1 MTTTENWDR
10 KISEKLYS
18 EDILREIVG
27 YVDLRTLVKMQKLSL
42 KFIHDVI
49 LNPDD
54 DDVMSSE
61 ERYISLSF
69 IAYHQNYTVNEI
81 LNYKPS

>member
-1 MTTTENWDR
+1 MTTMENWDR

-27 YVDLRTLVKMQKLSL
+27 YVDLRTLVKTQKLSL

-49 LNPDD
+49 LNSDD

-61 ERYISLSF
+61 ERDISLSF
-69 IAYHQNYTVNEI
+69 IAYHQNYTVSEI

>member
-18 EDILREIVG
+18 ENILRKIVG
-27 YVDLRTLVKMQKLSL
+27 YVDLRTLIKTQKLSL

-61 ERYISLSF
+61 ERCISLSF
-69 IAYHQNYTVNEI
+69 IAYHQNYTVSEI
-81 LNYKPS
+81 LNYRPS